1 MAKTHGVE
9 AYLTAIYTLESED
22 GFALSSHIADYLHV
36 SRPTVTQTIRRL
48 TSLGYVQLSEN
59 REIMLTALGK
69 TKAEQ
74 VIRRHRLLERWL
86 NDDLGIGWA
95 EAHAEAD
102 RLEHAISPL
111 VEQRLMEKMG
121 FPKSCPHGNIIPG
134 SGNPQ
139 PKGILLSECASGITV
154 QVVRIVEQAEEN
166 LELLQTFY
174 RLGMVPGKIAHI
186 SRREDVPG
194 KDVELHLIA
203 GEKNMILT
211 RNEAKW
217 IMVKKVDQSQVNHVP
232 NEDIVHIVEE

>member
-1 MAKTHGVE
+1 M
-9 AYLTAIYTLESED
+9 
-22 GFALSSHIADYLHV
+22 
-36 SRPTVTQTIRRL
+36 
-48 TSLGYVQLSEN
+48 GYVITNEN
-59 REIMLTALGK
+59 REIVLTLLGR

-121 FPKSCPHGNIIPG
+121 YPITCPHGNIIPG

-139 PKGILLSECASGITV
+139 PKGMLLSECASGMSV

-166 LELLQTFY
+166 LELLQRFFQ
-174 RLGMVPGKIAHI
+174 LHIIPGTHVEVV
-186 SRREDVPG
+186 RREDVPG
-194 KDVELHLIA
+194 KGVELHLTV
-203 GEKNMILT
+203 GNEGTILT
-211 RNEAKW
+211 LEQAKW
-217 IMVKKVDQSQVNHVP
+217 VIVKP
-232 NEDIVHIVEE
+232 N

>member
-1 MAKTHGVE
+1 MSKTHGVE
-9 AYLTAIYTLESED
+9 AYLTAIYTLEAED

-36 SRPTVTQTIRRL
+36 SRPTVTQTVRRL
-48 TSLGYVQLSEN
+48 TNLGYVNTNEN
-59 REIMLTALGK
+59 REIILTLSGR

-121 FPKSCPHGNIIPG
+121 YPSTCPHGNIIPG
-134 SGNPQ
+134 SGNLQ
-139 PKGILLSECASGITV
+139 SKGILLSECASGMII

-166 LELLQTFY
+166 LELLKRFFQ
-174 RLGMVPGKIAHI
+174 LGIIPGSNIEI
-186 SRREDVPG
+186 QRREDVPG
-194 KDVELHLIA
+194 KGVELHLTVRKDNIV
-203 GEKNMILT
+203 LT
-211 RNEAKW
+211 TNEAKW
-217 IMVKKVDQSQVNHVP
+217 V
-232 NEDIVHIVEE
+232 IVTII